1 MPTIHTSALSGQ
13 EVMTLLEDYIQDA
26 IPEVIGF
33 VMSVIGAILVY
44 VIGVRVIKFLRKVL
58 KKMLQRHS
66 VDEGVQQFL
75 EDTLF

>member
-58 KKMLQRHS
+58 TIEFHS
-66 VDEGVQQFL
+66 AIFNPLNALSRNQ
-75 EDTLF
+75 